1 MIIKKSINYYFS
13 DSYSPLVGIK
23 ELNATVPIRFS
34 CISMQRCRFNLQISS
49 KSECTVWKIFCKKR
63 NITISKLFL
72 NALTSTLMLFIV
84 IKLIVSNAS
93 SIQYINAT
101 CIQRRLY
108 ATIFLVN
115 TQNKLFQYFQ
125 LELCSLGSW

>member
-23 ELNATVPIRFS
+23 ELT
-34 CISMQRCRFNLQISS
+34 QRCRFNLQISS

-84 IKLIVSNAS
+84 IKLIVSNVS

-108 ATIFLVN
+108 ATIFLVD